1 MKKII
6 VSYDDI
12 YLNHDRLSDFERV
25 KQMIPDFK
33 VTFFV
38 IMYDFNTIK
47 YINSLKKDWIE
58 LVYHANEHRG
68 DWLKWD
74 KEEAK
79 RNILK
84 CQEYD
89 FIKGFKAPGW
99 KLTKPIVEA
108 LNELDYWSCICG
120 TEPILKETKP
130 KRGWITKHLGFSE
143 YDYYVELYG
152 HTQEINFEQP
162 LRQMTNYYKTKGGE
176 FKFIS
181 EMITTL

>member
-1 MKKII
+1 MKDII

-12 YLNHDRLSDFERV
+12 FLNHDRLSDFEKV
-25 KQMIPDFK
+25 KKEIPDFK

-38 IMYDFNTIK
+38 IMYDFNTIE

-68 DWLKWD
+68 DWLKWT

-79 RNILK
+79 ENILK

-99 KLTKPIVEA
+99 KLTRPIVEA
-108 LNELDYWSCICG
+108 LNELDYWACICG
-120 TEPILKETKP
+120 TEPILKEIKP
-130 KRGWITKHLGFSE
+130 KRGWITKNLGFSE
-143 YDYYVELYG
+143 YGEYSELYG
-152 HTQEINFEQP
+152 HIQEDKFEVPLKQMINF
-162 LRQMTNYYKTKGGE
+162 YKNKGGN

-181 EMITTL
+181 EMINIL